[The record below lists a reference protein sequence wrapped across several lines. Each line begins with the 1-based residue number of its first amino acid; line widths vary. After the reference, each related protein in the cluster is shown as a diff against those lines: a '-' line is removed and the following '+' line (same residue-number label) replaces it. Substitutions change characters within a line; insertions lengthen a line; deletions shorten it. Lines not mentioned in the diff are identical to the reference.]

1 MSRAVKEITTIVAA
15 TPAATPTVTSPSRRR
30 FMGAGAAAAGGLM
43 FGFHVPLAGA
53 ADASAAVAAPMA
65 PEINAWV
72 VVKPDDTVIIRIAR
86 SEMGQGTLTGLA
98 QLVAEELDCNWAK
111 VTTEYPTPGQNLARN
126 RAWGNFSTGGS
137 RGIRES
143 NEYVR
148 RGGATARMMLVSAA
162 ADDWKVPASEC
173 RAASS
178 VITHGPSGRTTTY
191 GKVAAAAGKRTPP
204 AADTV
209 PLKDPKDWK
218 LAGKRLARLDTVAK
232 TTGAQVY
239 GMDLTMPDMLN
250 AAIIDCPVFGGKVKK
265 FDAAAIARHPG
276 VKKVVQVGD
285 SAVAVV
291 ADTWW
296 HAKTALAALPI
307 EWDNGP
313 NANLSSASIAETLKA
328 GLTAN
333 DAVVGNSN
341 GDARAALAAATRKIE
356 AVYSYP
362 YQNHATMETMNA
374 TAKWT
379 PQRCEVW
386 TPTQNGEAALAAT
399 SEAAGLPAAQCEV
412 YKLHLGGGF
421 GRRGAVHD
429 WVRQAVD
436 IARQMPGTPIKL
448 IWSREEDMLHGRYHP
463 VTQCKMTAGLDD
475 KGNITAL
482 HMRLSGQ
489 SILAAVLPQNIKDGK
504 DPVVFQ
510 GLNAPGP
517 EASIGYSFPN
527 LLVDHAMRNPPVPPG
542 FWRGVNLNQNT
553 IYLESFID
561 EIAFATKQDPLAL
574 RRKLMASSPK
584 HLAVLNA
591 VADRI
596 GWNNPPAKGVFR
608 GLAQTMGFGSYVAAC
623 AEVSV
628 SDDGNLKIHRI
639 VAATDPGYAVNPQQ
653 IEAQVEGSFAY
664 GLSAALYGECTLKGG
679 RMEQENFHTYPVMKM
694 ADMPAVETIT
704 MPSGGFW
711 GGVGEPTIAVA
722 APAVLN
728 AIFAATGKRIRDLPL
743 KNHDLKKA

>member
-1 MSRAVKEITTIVAA
+1 MSA
-15 TPAATPTVTSPSRRR
+15 TPLPSANSLSLSRRR
-30 FMGAGAAAAGGLM
+30 FLASGASAGLIVGFHIPFAGTAAAQGAA
-43 FGFHVPLAGA
+43 
-53 ADASAAVAAPMA
+53 S

-72 VVKPDDTVIIRIAR
+72 VVRPDDTVVIRIAR
-86 SEMGQGTLTGLA
+86 SEMGQGSLTGLA
-98 QLVAEELDCNWAK
+98 QLVAEELECNWAK

-143 NEYVR
+143 HDYVR
-148 RGGATARMMLVSAA
+148 KGGATARMMLVQAA
-162 ADDWKVPASEC
+162 ADEWKVPAAEC
-173 RAASS
+173 TAANS
-178 VITHGPSGRTTTY
+178 VITHTPSGRKTTY
-191 GKVAAAAGKRTPP
+191 GKVAIAAAKVAPP
-204 AADTV
+204 AEV
-209 PLKDPKDWK
+209 KLKDPKDWK
-218 LAGKRLARLDTVAK
+218 LVGKRLARLDTLDKV
-232 TTGAQVY
+232 TGKQVY
-239 GMDLTMPDMLN
+239 GADLKLPGMLN
-250 AAIIDCPVFGGKVKK
+250 AAIKDCPVFGGKVKS
-265 FDAAAIARHPG
+265 FNAAAIEKRPG
-276 VKKVVQVGD
+276 VKKVLAVGD

-296 HAKTALAALPI
+296 RAKTALDALPI

-313 NANLSSASIAETLKA
+313 NAANSSATVAAMLKA
-328 GLTAN
+328 GL
-333 DAVVGNSN
+333 DAPDAAIGNQN
-341 GDARAALAAATRKIE
+341 GDAKAALASAARKIE

-362 YQNHATMETMNA
+362 HQNHATMEPMNA
-374 TAKWT
+374 TARWT
-379 PQRCEVW
+379 PERCEVW

-399 SEAAGLPAAQCEV
+399 SEAAGLPAGKCEV
-412 YKLHLGGGF
+412 YKIHLGGGF

-436 IARQMPGTPIKL
+436 IAKQMPGVPVKL
-448 IWSREEDMLHGRYHP
+448 LWSREEDMLHGRYHP
-463 VTQCKMTAGLDD
+463 VTQCKLQAGLDAQ
-475 KGNITAL
+475 GNVTAL
-482 HMRLSGQ
+482 HMRISGQ
-489 SILAAVLPQNIKDGK
+489 SILAGVAPQNVRNGL
-504 DPVVFQ
+504 DPVQFQ

-527 LLVDHAMRNPPVPPG
+527 LLIDHAMRNPSVPPG

-561 EIAFATKQDPLAL
+561 EIAVAAKQDPLAL
-574 RRKLMASSPK
+574 RRKLMTNHPK

-591 VADRI
+591 VAERVK
-596 GWNNPPAKGVFR
+596 WNVPPPDVGGQKVYR

-628 SDDGNLKIHRI
+628 SSDGVLKVHRI

-664 GLSAALYGECTLKGG
+664 GLSAALFGECTQKDG
-679 RMEQENFHTYPVMKM
+679 RMEQDNFSTYPVVQMQH
-694 ADMPAVETIT
+694 MPAVETIIVA
-704 MPSGGFW
+704 SGGFW

-728 AIFAATGKRIRDLPL
+728 AVYAATGKRIRDLPL